1 MVAMANNEVEAVP
14 SPTVEEIAARQ
25 SAVEAASQALQLEIS
40 KTLLTGTLATTRG
53 AMQVLQG
60 VTGIMLASYTALLG
74 AFGKTW
80 HVSRISAV
88 VLALPI
94 VCYIVSLLIGF
105 GQVLFYQG
113 ARITLGD
120 LTSGVAAFES
130 VVSKQRRQL
139 ILPLIFL
146 LLGIGA
152 VTLVIAKILRGG
164 W

>member
-1 MVAMANNEVEAVP
+1 MPNNEVKGVP
-14 SPTVEEIAARQ
+14 SLSVDEIARQ

-40 KTLLTGTLATTRG
+40 KSLLTGTLATTRG

-60 VTGIMLASYTALLG
+60 VTGIMLASYTGLLG

-94 VCYIVSLLIGF
+94 VCYVGSLLIGF
-105 GQVLFYQG
+105 GQVLFYRG

-120 LTSGVAAFES
+120 LASGVAAFES

-139 ILPLIFL
+139 ILPFIFL
-146 LLGIGA
+146 LLCMGA
-152 VTLVIAKILRGG
+152 MSVVIVKVVGAG